1 MFAGSSAGQPQNNES
16 GGYVGIARF
25 AYDILIAS
33 ALAQPDARFPTAAAH
48 RWDFRCSTILR
59 TVLAWKH
66 LQLDTGEEFAATD
79 YRP

>member
-1 MFAGSSAGQPQNNES
+1 VFAGSSAGQPQNNES
-16 GGYVGIARF
+16 RGYVVIARF

-59 TVLAWKH
+59 TVLAWSH
-66 LQLDTGEEFAATD
+66 IQLHKEEEFAPAD